1 MLGRI
6 NKRAA
11 RHKRAREAPAAD
23 EFGGFEIP
31 GAPLFGSI
39 TPAPGDCHRGDG
51 SFAVPAVAGGGA
63 EEGVYW
69 AYASFSEGVHAV
81 RATGED
87 VGADVDANDSPV
99 LVPAGTRAR
108 LHYPMR
114 THGRTRYMKYARVDA
129 DTGQFTLYHV
139 PVYSEVDGGV
149 CRYVEKFES

>member
-6 NKRAA
+6 RKRTARNK
-11 RHKRAREAPAAD
+11 HDKAPVVD
-23 EFGGFEIP
+23 EFGGFAIP
-31 GAPLFGSI
+31 GGALIGA
-39 TPAPGDCHRGDG
+39 TAPAPGECRRGDG
-51 SFAVPAVAGGGA
+51 SFAVPGGCGGV

-69 AYASFSEGVHAV
+69 AYASFSEDVQAV

-87 VGADVDANDSPV
+87 VGADVEANGSSPV

-114 THGRTRYMKYARVDA
+114 THGQTRFMKYARVDA

-139 PVYSEVDGGV
+139 PVYAEVDGGV